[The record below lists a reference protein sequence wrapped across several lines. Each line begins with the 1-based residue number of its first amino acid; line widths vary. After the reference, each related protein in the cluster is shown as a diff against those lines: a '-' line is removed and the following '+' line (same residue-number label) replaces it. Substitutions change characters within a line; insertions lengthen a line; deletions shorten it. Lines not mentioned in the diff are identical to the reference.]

1 MGLYWTD
8 IKVRNRNSDFYMK
21 YVSVVLWK
29 PSFPPHFLWK
39 CGSLLITEQEV
50 GGRLSCCFS
59 AFKSS
64 GQRFLL
70 KPAERNNNRLKRLE
84 PMKREWRQREV
95 NSGSKGQTAGVAF
108 SIKVP
113 LQPLIKAMNRTLR
126 SKSLHFHFFLD
137 YSLILNANNISIYW
151 SIESQHWTMAKWILV

>member
-1 MGLYWTD
+1 
-8 IKVRNRNSDFYMK
+8 MK

-39 CGSLLITEQEV
+39 CGRLLITEQKA
-50 GGRLSCCFS
+50 GGQLSCCDS

-126 SKSLHFHFFLD
+126 SKSLHFHLFLD
-137 YSLILNANNISIYW
+137 CSLILNANSISLY
-151 SIESQHWTMAKWILV
+151 